1 MDHFCVFYLLFRF
14 GFGCKSFFSHKFGKI
29 GTEKKSNNGKRREKE
44 REKSKGRLIV
54 LLIQLS
60 SVLFTHLTYCCES
73 VAFLW
78 ILFTTYFDFY
88 EFYSSLSPSF
98 WMKSV
103 QFEIDSEF
111 ISNALRQCRIIG
123 VIWCYEKGHERI
135 LKLAKKVGNSFKL
148 FPKTNLLL

>member
-1 MDHFCVFYLLFRF
+1 MCILFAFPIRIWLQVL
-14 GFGCKSFFSHKFGKI
+14 FFTQIWQNRHR
-29 GTEKKSNNGKRREKE
+29 KKTNNGKRREKE

-60 SVLFTHLTYCCES
+60 SVLFTHLTYYYES

-123 VIWCYEKGHERI
+123 VI
-135 LKLAKKVGNSFKL
+135 
-148 FPKTNLLL
+148 